1 MKDKINSELNTKLEA
16 LLGRIDL
23 TEKFLNA
30 HWGNEWKQLQ
40 NSSEEN
46 HKESD
51 RYRRQAK
58 KKKRSSIQT
67 YYWKKKLLTFKIIIQ
82 ENFLEMK
89 EDFHDYDLHSQ
100 SPHLY
105 LRKHLKCSTPRLFLV
120 KWLDV
125 KGKEK
130 NNPLEL

>member
-23 TEKFLNA
+23 TEKILNA
-30 HWGNEWKQLQ
+30 HWGNEWKQPQ

-58 KKKRSSIQT
+58 KKKKDLAYRHIT
-67 YYWKKKLLTFKIIIQ
+67 GRKKF
-82 ENFLEMK
+82 
-89 EDFHDYDLHSQ
+89 
-100 SPHLY
+100 
-105 LRKHLKCSTPRLFLV
+105 
-120 KWLDV
+120 
-125 KGKEK
+125 
-130 NNPLEL
+130 

>member
-1 MKDKINSELNTKLEA
+1 MNENKHKTAVKRTIKKV
-16 LLGRIDL
+16 IDI
-23 TEKFLNA
+23 E
-30 HWGNEWKQLQ
+30 
-40 NSSEEN
+40 
-46 HKESD
+46 D
-51 RYRRQAK
+51 RQK

-67 YYWKKKLLTFKIIIQ
+67 YYWKKKILTFKIIIQ

-89 EDFHDYDLHSQ
+89 EDLTLHSQ

-105 LRKHLKCSTPRLFLV
+105 LRKHLECSTPRLFLV